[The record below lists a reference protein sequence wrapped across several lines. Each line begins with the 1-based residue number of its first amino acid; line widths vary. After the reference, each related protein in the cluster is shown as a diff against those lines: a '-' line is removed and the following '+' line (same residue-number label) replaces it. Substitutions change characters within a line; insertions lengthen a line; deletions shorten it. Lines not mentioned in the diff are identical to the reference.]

1 MGKWKINRKK
11 KMVRIIILITAS
23 VFVFLFFV
31 FNALNSACV
40 VYVLLFFMIVT
51 MAIRLL
57 LFLVMRNDIHNT
69 VL

>member
-23 VFVFLFFV
+23 VLVFLFFV

-40 VYVLLFFMIVT
+40 VYVLLFFYDSHDGNKIA
-51 MAIRLL
+51 AISS
-57 LFLVMRNDIHNT
+57 DEE
-69 VL
+69 